1 MFYAYNSMMGIES
14 KEKSLR
20 TRLKNLRGG
29 FFMPKKTSAQIRA
42 AKRSRNFATI
52 IYPESAAPDWKTQLE
67 ALHTPILISPLH
79 DKDVNPDG
87 KQKKPHRHI
96 LIMYPNPKDYDT
108 QVKPVLKKIGAVG
121 RETVAS
127 TRGYA
132 RYLCHLDNA
141 EKAQYDPKDIIA
153 LGGAD
158 YAAIT
163 RLQSDVRQ
171 ATMDIMRWCSTNQI
185 YSLAE
190 LLDYAAEKQPE
201 WFDVLSTQRCY
212 IVTQY
217 LKALVWEREH
227 NYTRLADR
235 TAEDDKQQ
243 PIATPKCKVAD
254 DKIIDVT
261 TGEIVGIID

>member
-1 MFYAYNSMMGIES
+1 M
-14 KEKSLR
+14 
-20 TRLKNLRGG
+20 
-29 FFMPKKTSAQIRA
+29 KKTKSQVRA
-42 AKRSRNFATI
+42 ARRNRNFATI
-52 IYPESAAPDWKTQLE
+52 IYPDSAAKDWQEQLA
-67 ALHTPILISPLH
+67 ALHVPVLISPLH
-79 DKDVNPDG
+79 DRDVNPDG
-87 KQKKPHRHI
+87 EHKKAHRHI

-108 QVKPVLKKIGAVG
+108 QVKPIFQKIGAVG
-121 RETVAS
+121 RESVSS

-158 YAAIT
+158 YSAIT

-217 LKALVWEREH
+217 LKALVWEQERGYVRH
-227 NYTRLADR
+227 SDR
-235 TAEDDKQQ
+235 AAEDDKQQ

-254 DKIIDVT
+254 GKIIDVT
-261 TGEIVGIID
+261 TGEIVGIVG